1 MAAAE
6 KKKIPLRDG
15 LFRLPAEG
23 QEGYLIGGRCK
34 TCGEYFYP
42 KRVICANCYSED
54 QEEIALSK
62 RGNIF
67 TYTIARV
74 AYPGTPVTAP
84 FVTAQVQLPEK
95 VQVLS
100 LVTDV
105 DFDNVKIGTEV
116 DLYFWKTGE
125 DADGNEVMA
134 HAFRPVRP

>member
-1 MAAAE
+1 MASE
-6 KKKIPLRDG
+6 QKKRIPFKEG
-15 LFRLPAEG
+15 LYTLPSEG
-23 QEGYLIGGRCK
+23 QEGYLIGSRCRS
-34 TCGEYFYP
+34 CGESFYP
-42 KRVICANCYSED
+42 KRVVCANCYSED

-62 RGNIF
+62 RGSIF

-74 AYPGTPVTAP
+74 TYPGTPVTAP

-100 LVTDV
+100 LVTDI
-105 DFDNVKIGTEV
+105 DLNDVKIGAEV

-134 HAFRPVRP
+134 YAFRPVRP

>member
-1 MAAAE
+1 MTSSE
-6 KKKIPLRDG
+6 KKQIPLKEG
-15 LFRLPAEG
+15 LFRLPEEG
-23 QEGYLIGGRCK
+23 REGCLIGSRCR
-34 TCGEYFYP
+34 TCGECFYP
-42 KRVICANCYSED
+42 KRFVCANCYSED

-62 RGNIF
+62 RGSIF

-100 LVTDV
+100 LVTDI
-105 DFDNVKIGTEV
+105 DLNDVKIGTEV

-125 DADGNEVMA
+125 DDQGNEVMA
-134 HAFRPVRP
+134 FAFRPVRP